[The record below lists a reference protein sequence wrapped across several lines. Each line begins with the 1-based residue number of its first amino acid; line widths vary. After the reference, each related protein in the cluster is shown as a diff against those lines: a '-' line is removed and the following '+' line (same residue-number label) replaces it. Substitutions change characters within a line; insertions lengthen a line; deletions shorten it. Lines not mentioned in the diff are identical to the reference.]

1 MHARCRTLALLAALV
16 PILSLHATAE
26 EARPPEQ
33 SGLVAI
39 GDAYFLVPKGSVEIA
54 LPASDFETGG
64 QWPQG
69 WVRNRCEVV
78 TADDAPQGNSYC
90 RMSAANRSL
99 FRLPA
104 ETKGQPGQPNL
115 LSFWVKSPARAWAS
129 ISFTS
134 SERLRSFGA
143 HYPGLPAT
151 DDQWKRVGYY
161 FLMPTMADTIGY
173 SCYLLKLDLPDQSIS
188 FDDVRLRTATWD
200 EMSAAYEAERA
211 KYPEYDDAPRVD
223 DGKNLALSVV
233 KWEGRGVPGKPF
245 LIWAVGSSW
254 TNFQGDG
261 YPLIRAIRERFPAAP
276 PIIYKKHAGSGT
288 PWDFARGWVRQFVIP
303 QQPDLV
309 LTYTNGTP
317 AGLEQL
323 ILEVRRQT
331 TADIMVPSLHFFQ
344 RSKLSEQEIER
355 GVVDWAEVRA
365 ICKKHQVEFVENRRE
380 LAAYLERIGQEPPVL
395 VGDAVHQNAHGRVR
409 IWDNIVRHIAR
420 HPSPVYDPQSR
431 ERRLSAVSPPNG
443 TEEEIT
449 VVGQWKG
456 TSDGLTTQERDAR
469 IRVRF
474 RGNRLDLIGKR
485 IAAGG
490 TVKVVVDGTPGDEVP
505 VFFTNFI
512 KPAADNR
519 RVLEG
524 PGLGDVAPH
533 AVSLGENVAAQS
545 WTITMASDQGDYRLE
560 GNVTGLDGQGNALEA
575 FTSSSGQVL
584 IDPEL
589 WRHTRIDPKT
599 NEPRYANRA
608 GDTFQFDVYRCCDGQ
623 VSFQSERAEPFFV
636 PLVQNLKNGSHTVE
650 IIASGDGDVTVD
662 GFYVYEPPLQE
673 E

>member
-1 MHARCRTLALLAALV
+1 MNAELWYRLAGAACLIAV
-16 PILSLHATAE
+16 SA

-33 SGLVAI
+33 PGMVAI
-39 GDAYFLVPKGSVEIA
+39 GDAYFPVPEGIA
-54 LPASDFETGG
+54 KIDLPGGDFETGG

-69 WVRNRCEVV
+69 WVRNRGEVV
-78 TADDAPQGNSYC
+78 TADDAPQGHSYC

-104 ETKGQPGQPNL
+104 ETKGQRGQPHL
-115 LSFWVKSPARAWAS
+115 LSFWVRSPAQAWAS

-161 FLMPTMADTIGY
+161 FLMPTMAETIGY
-173 SCYLLKLDLPDQSIS
+173 SCYLLKLDLPDQTIS
-188 FDDVRLRTATWD
+188 FDDVRLRTATW
-200 EMSAAYEAERA
+200 EETSAAYEAERA
-211 KYPEYDDAPRVD
+211 KYPEYDDSPRAD
-223 DGKNLALSVV
+223 DGKNLALSVA

-245 LIWAVGSSW
+245 LIWAIGSSW

-261 YPLIRAIRERFPAAP
+261 YPLIRAIRERFPEAP

-303 QQPDLV
+303 EQPDLV

-323 ILEVRRQT
+323 LVEVRRHT
-331 TADIMVPSLHFFQ
+331 TADVIVPSLHFFQ
-344 RSKLSEQEIER
+344 RSKLTEQEIER

-365 ICKKHQVEFVENRRE
+365 ICEKHQVELVENRRE
-380 LAAYLERIGQEPPVL
+380 LAEYLKRIGQEPPFL

-409 IWDNIVRHIAR
+409 IWDNIVRHIAK
-420 HPSPVYDPQSR
+420 HPAPVYDARSR
-431 ERRLSAVSPPNG
+431 ERRLSAVSPPTG
-443 TEEEIT
+443 AEDEIA
-449 VVGQWKG
+449 VVGQWKRTG
-456 TSDGLTTQERDAR
+456 DSLTTQEKDAR

-485 IAAGG
+485 TAGGG
-490 TVKVVVDGTPGDEVP
+490 TVKVIVDGTPGGEVP

-512 KPAADNR
+512 TPGPDNQ

-533 AVSLGENVAAQS
+533 AVLLGKSVVPQS
-545 WTITMASDQGDYRLE
+545 WTITMTSDHGDYQLE
-560 GNVTGLDGQGNALEA
+560 GSVTGVDGKGNAMEA
-575 FTSSSGQVL
+575 FTSDSGQVL

-599 NEPRYANRA
+599 DEPRYANRA
-608 GDTFQFDVYRCCDGQ
+608 GDTFQFDVYRCCDGE
-623 VSFQSERAEPFFV
+623 VSFQSERPEPFFV
-636 PLVQNLKNGSHTVE
+636 PLVENLKNGPHTVE
-650 IIASGDGDVTVD
+650 IIASGDGDVTVESL
-662 GFYVYEPPLQE
+662 YVYEPPLR
-673 E
+673 